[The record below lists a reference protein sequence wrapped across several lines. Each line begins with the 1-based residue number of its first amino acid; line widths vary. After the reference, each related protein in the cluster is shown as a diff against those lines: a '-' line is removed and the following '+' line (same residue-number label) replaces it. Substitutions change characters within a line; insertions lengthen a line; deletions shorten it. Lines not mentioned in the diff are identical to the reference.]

1 MRLLIFLRIPKCKCP
16 TGKYYRINFSHCRL
30 FKMSSREDKIFHKR
44 DKMSFGGGSQFS
56 RNKLEEC
63 EEEKKQVLR

>member
-1 MRLLIFLRIPKCKCP
+1 
-16 TGKYYRINFSHCRL
+16 
-30 FKMSSREDKIFHKR
+30 
-44 DKMSFGGGSQFS
+44 MSFGGGSQFS